1 MMGELHLWSDKDWLG
16 LMTTKGTPIVGKY
29 LNKGDWVDVGSVV
42 DFKGFKASVIHCVL
56 SPSLGSP
63 ASVLDLLRMSGSDPN
78 SGDRGWHVTY
88 STHRDLWRGRMKA
101 YDGSLQLSVKDN
113 WLLLKDA
120 RGAMV
125 GRRGLKTTDSFSI
138 GAKLSFPN
146 NVVRLGTQWKFA
158 KSAAPLSSPPN
169 ADLPRSQVTS
179 LEEVFMEQDKNP
191 NPTISDVGAAS
202 SGASSFANSV
212 HASLFMG
219 LNFSHGINFA
229 KDVRSKF
236 NVDVHPSPEVG
247 QFSMVV
253 SFGRANFRMEEDL
266 VSIALEAVIGGFCG
280 ELKVALLRDRVF
292 SFCVSTKEVGF
303 HILKM
308 RRFACAQFKCFFH
321 LWGRGGPN
329 WRWEFKNWQ
338 LQCDADWTLVSPPRG
353 VVKKGLAALQ
363 KTAER
368 SSIAKSHNPTK
379 KMFEFCIRDQ
389 L

>member
-1 MMGELHLWSDKDWLG
+1 
-16 LMTTKGTPIVGKY
+16 
-29 LNKGDWVDVGSVV
+29 
-42 DFKGFKASVIHCVL
+42 
-56 SPSLGSP
+56 
-63 ASVLDLLRMSGSDPN
+63 
-78 SGDRGWHVTY
+78 
-88 STHRDLWRGRMKA
+88 MKS

-113 WLLLKDA
+113 WLLLRDA

-146 NVVRLGTQWKFA
+146 HVVRLGTQWKFA
-158 KSAAPLSSPPN
+158 KASASSSSLPKKDLLQGHVIPP
-169 ADLPRSQVTS
+169 
-179 LEEVFMEQDKNP
+179 EVMLKEHDKN
-191 NPTISDVGAAS
+191 NNSTADSECGSS

-229 KDVRSKF
+229 KDVKNKF

-280 ELKVALLRDRVF
+280 ELKVTLLRDRVF

-338 LQCDADWTLVSPPRG
+338 MQCDADWILVSPPRG

-363 KTAER
+363 KKAGR
-368 SSIAKSHNPTK
+368 SIIAKSHNSAKKSLNFASEISYEACKGYSNPTIGPDVPVESATQETLPEGQNVQGNVMVGPDEQANGDDDFQ
-379 KMFEFCIRDQ
+379 KMIDDMAYKVWTCGRCLNMGHSTADCTNDIRC
-389 L
+389 